1 LWRRTRLCRGRRGRS
16 LHQRVRIDVDD
27 ERGGGPLLFG
37 GVSAE
42 VAEEFV
48 EAGAVGGFE
57 EHLVAEFLFEFGDG
71 GFGGAEDFD
80 AFGRGREELGGF
92 GGEAEGVLLLRSAEE
107 DVGEGGE
114 GRFLS
119 SDQPLLLAVYRS
131 ECESHASNWGG
142 SLIFA
147 KRDGGLVFNGYHP
160 GLAGSGC
167 LTLPKRE
174 SVWWGCLCIRGLKRE
189 GAGLREGLAAAENW
203 VRKPEEE
210 QRRAAGK
217 IAEDQGFNGAG
228 AWIAFAAF
236 TSGGSLAPPDLQA
249 VPPPADS
256 CGRSVFAAIMQ
267 ATRDD
272 DAFVR
277 LANIRCAIDSFC
289 ELAKGGEGT
298 KAWAAGP
305 KVIRP
310 EPHRQTA

>member
-1 LWRRTRLCRGRRGRS
+1 MTD
-16 LHQRVRIDVDD
+16 RIRFTFARQVL
-27 ERGGGPLLFG
+27 EAFP
-37 GVSAE
+37 SA
-42 VAEEFV
+42 
-48 EAGAVGGFE
+48 
-57 EHLVAEFLFEFGDG
+57 
-71 GFGGAEDFD
+71 AED
-80 AFGRGREELGGF
+80 LG
-92 GGEAEGVLLLRSAEE
+92 EVPEKIA
-107 DVGEGGE
+107 
-114 GRFLS
+114 
-119 SDQPLLLAVYRS
+119 PLDHLAVMT
-131 ECESHASNWGG
+131 AAKDPAPAV
-142 SLIFA
+142 LFA
-147 KRDGGLVFNGYHP
+147 
-160 GLAGSGC
+160 A

-174 SVWWGCLCIRGLKRE
+174 SVWWGCLCIRGLKRD
-189 GAGLREGLAAAENW
+189 GAGLREGLTAAENW